1 MKKIL
6 LVCVCTAMLASCGQH
21 SAEYKKLQAVNDSL
35 RLENAKSNSELDEM
49 LSTLDEIETGFQ
61 SIKEA
66 ENYLA
71 IQQQAG
77 SEMNKSRREQ
87 IKESMQLVSET
98 LQKNKTQIEA
108 LQKRLNQSSNKNATL
123 QNMVNRLSKELEEK
137 TIQIATLQKDLANKN
152 LLIQEKDDKITELN
166 EDVENLATTSIA
178 QTKKIKK
185 QDVVLNTAYYCFG
198 TSKELKAQKILL
210 KKGLFGKTQVLK
222 DGFNKEYFI
231 KIDIRETTEFPLFA
245 SKAKLH
251 SNHPEGAYEFIKDED
266 GNITLKITDIKAFWS
281 MSKFLVIEV
290 G

>member
-1 MKKIL
+1 MKRVL
-6 LVCVCTAMLASCGQH
+6 LVCVCTAMLASCNQH

-35 RLENAKSNSELDEM
+35 RLENIKSNSELDEM
-49 LSTLDEIETGFQ
+49 LSTLDEIETSFQ

-71 IQQQAG
+71 IQQKAG
-77 SEMNKSRREQ
+77 SEMNKTHREQ
-87 IKESMQLVSET
+87 IKESMKIVSET
-98 LQKNKTQIEA
+98 LKKNKAQIEA
-108 LQKRLNQSSNKNATL
+108 LQKKLNQSSNKKVTL
-123 QNMVNRLSKELEEK
+123 QNMLNRLSKEIEEK
-137 TIQIATLQKDLANKN
+137 TAQIAALQKDLTDKN
-152 LLIQEKDDKITELN
+152 ILIQEKDEKIVSLN

-178 QTKKIKK
+178 QTEKIK
-185 QDVVLNTAYYCFG
+185 QQEAILNTAYYCFG

-251 SNHPEGAYEFIKDED
+251 SNHPEGSYEFVKDED
-266 GNITLKITDIKAFWS
+266 GNITLKITDIKAFWK